1 MVKIHFSLD
10 SRTNGCSSF
19 CRMPVWMFAYLL
31 RIESL
36 LIFANKMSFY
46 FLSFITLRVLA
57 DLVTQKY
64 NDRCGMGIIQYRYFP
79 MYQMRLSAQ
88 KHWSAHIKGET
99 FKNGPV
105 GRQWNWA
112 NEGGW
117 KLQSTTKIWTT
128 CASLLP
134 TTRRKWPAVSFYL
147 CLWQIHSF
155 QYKIHFMQSKWRNMQ
170 SNASTDW
177 K

>member
-1 MVKIHFSLD
+1 
-10 SRTNGCSSF
+10 
-19 CRMPVWMFAYLL
+19 
-31 RIESL
+31 
-36 LIFANKMSFY
+36 MSFY

-57 DLVTQKY
+57 VANHAIAGFYSTQFGWITFLVTRKY

-112 NEGGW
+112 NERGW

-170 SNASTDW
+170 SNASANW
-177 K
+177 E